1 MSVATGQQGR
11 AVTPAPTG
19 GLGRITEALER
30 PGVLGTVML
39 APAVLYVVFF
49 VAVPFFMAI
58 LLSLS
63 DATAGDPRIDQFVG
77 LSNFFAVTGQSAFWT
92 ALWNSLIVTVCTVG
106 LIVVLATI
114 AVEFLAR
121 EFRGKRLVQVLFMM
135 PWAMPVSLAA
145 ITWLWLLDSQFSPID
160 WILVQIGVLG
170 PDGIFGPARHMYW
183 LGRTNLGLASVVF
196 IDTWRTLPLATIIV
210 LAGRL
215 SIPRER
221 LEQAQIDGAG
231 FFRTLFRI
239 VIPALAPVLIVAI
252 LFTALLVIGEISSVE
267 LLTRGGPGH
276 STQIL
281 PLWAYEKGI
290 ESGDLGQGA
299 AIALFLFPVLLAA
312 AIVAL
317 RFAARL
323 HRD

>member
-1 MSVATGQQGR
+1 MSTRAEQQHHGTAQHTGVLAR
-11 AVTPAPTG
+11 MA
-19 GLGRITEALER
+19 EALER
-30 PGVLGTVML
+30 PGILGTVML

-63 DATAGDPRIDQFVG
+63 DATAGDPSLDKFVG
-77 LSNFFAVTGQSAFWT
+77 LENFVAAMQQQTFWT
-92 ALWNSLIVTVCTVG
+92 ALWNSLIITVATVG

-114 AVEFLAR
+114 AVEFLAHD
-121 EFRGKRLVQVLFMM
+121 FRGKRLVQVLFMM

-160 WILVQIGVLG
+160 WLLVQIGVLG
-170 PDGIFGPARHMYW
+170 PDGILGPQRHLYY
-183 LGRTNLGLASVVF
+183 LGRTGLGMASVVF
-196 IDTWRTLPLATIIV
+196 IDAWRTLPLATIIV

-231 FFRTLFRI
+231 YFRTLFRI

-299 AIALFLFPVLLAA
+299 AVALFLFPVLLAA

-317 RFAARL
+317 RFATRL
-323 HRD
+323 HKD

>member
-1 MSVATGQQGR
+1 MSAPGSNSATAPVAAQG
-11 AVTPAPTG
+11 TM
-19 GLGRITEALER
+19 GRVAEALER

-49 VAVPFFMAI
+49 VAVPFVMAI

-63 DATAGDPRIDQFVG
+63 DATAGDPSLDKFVG
-77 LSNFFAVTGQSAFWT
+77 LSNFVAAMQAQAFWT
-92 ALWNSLIVTVCTVG
+92 ALWNSLIITGATVVC
-106 LIVVLATI
+106 IVVLATI

-160 WILVQIGVLG
+160 WVLVQIGVLG
-170 PDGIFGPARHMYW
+170 PDGILGPSSHLYY
-183 LGRTNLGLASVVF
+183 LGRTQLAMASVVF

-252 LFTALLVIGEISSVE
+252 LFTALLVIGEISTVE

-323 HRD
+323 HND

>member
-1 MSVATGQQGR
+1 MSQVHSN
-11 AVTPAPTG
+11 
-19 GLGRITEALER
+19 LGVLERVTEALER
-30 PGVLGTVML
+30 PRVLGAVML
-39 APAVLYVVFF
+39 APAVIYVVAF
-49 VAVPFFMAI
+49 VGVPFIMAI

-63 DATAGDPRIDQFVG
+63 DATAGDPTINAFVG
-77 LSNFFAVTGQSAFWT
+77 LDNFRAVMQQEAFWT
-92 ALWNSLIVTVCTVG
+92 ALGNSLLITLGTVG

-121 EFRGKRLVQVLFMM
+121 EFRGKRLVQMLFMM

-160 WILVQIGVLG
+160 WILVQVGLLG
-170 PDGIFGPARHMYW
+170 PDGLWGPQSNLYY
-183 LGRTNLGLASVVF
+183 LGREGLGMASIIFV
-196 IDTWRTLPLATIIV
+196 DAWRSLPLATIIV

-252 LFTALLVIGEISSVE
+252 LFTALLVIGEMSTVE
-267 LLTRGGPGH
+267 LLTQGGPGH

-281 PLWAYEKGI
+281 PYWAYLKGI
-290 ESGDLGQGA
+290 QSGDLAQGA
-299 AIALFLFPVLLAA
+299 AVALFLFPVLLAA
-312 AIVAL
+312 AIIAL
-317 RFAARL
+317 RFAVRL
-323 HRD
+323 SRD

>member
-1 MSVATGQQGR
+1 MAS
-11 AVTPAPTG
+11 AV
-19 GLGRITEALER
+19 
-30 PGVLGTVML
+30 
-39 APAVLYVVFF
+39 F
-49 VAVPFFMAI
+49 V
-58 LLSLS
+58 
-63 DATAGDPRIDQFVG
+63 DA
-77 LSNFFAVTGQSAFWT
+77 
-92 ALWNSLIVTVCTVG
+92 
-106 LIVVLATI
+106 
-114 AVEFLAR
+114 
-121 EFRGKRLVQVLFMM
+121 
-135 PWAMPVSLAA
+135 
-145 ITWLWLLDSQFSPID
+145 
-160 WILVQIGVLG
+160 
-170 PDGIFGPARHMYW
+170 
-183 LGRTNLGLASVVF
+183 
-196 IDTWRTLPLATIIV
+196 WRTLPLATIIV

-239 VIPALAPVLIVAI
+239 VLPALAPVLIVAI
-252 LFTALLVIGEISSVE
+252 LFTALLVIGEVSTIE

-317 RFAARL
+317 RFANRL
-323 HRD
+323 HSD

>member
-1 MSVATGQQGR
+1 MSTATPMHSAGMDRGS
-11 AVTPAPTG
+11 
-19 GLGRITEALER
+19 LKSRIADALER

-58 LLSLS
+58 LLSMS
-63 DATAGDPRIDQFVG
+63 DATAGDPSLDSFVG
-77 LSNFFAVTGQSAFWT
+77 LDNFIAVTGQEAFWA
-92 ALWNSLIVTVCTVG
+92 ALQNSLIITFATVVT
-106 LIVVLATI
+106 IVVLATL
-114 AVEFLAR
+114 AVEILAR

-160 WILVQIGVLG
+160 WFLVQIGILG
-170 PDGIFGPARHMYW
+170 PDGLFGPSSHVYY
-183 LGRTNLGLASVVF
+183 LGRTGWGIASVVF
-196 IDTWRTLPLATIIV
+196 VDAWRTLPLATIIV

-221 LEQAQIDGAG
+221 LEQAEIDGAG
-231 FFRTLFRI
+231 FFRTLFF
-239 VIPALAPVLIVAI
+239 VVLPALAPVLIVAI

-299 AIALFLFPVLLAA
+299 AVALFLFPVLLAA

-317 RFAARL
+317 RFATKL

>member
-1 MSVATGQQGR
+1 MST
-11 AVTPAPTG
+11 VTKGHHPVSARPA
-19 GLGRITEALER
+19 GLPGRISEALER
-30 PGVLGTVML
+30 PGVLGALML
-39 APAVLYVVFF
+39 APAVIYVVFF
-49 VAVPFFMAI
+49 VAIPFFMAI

-63 DATAGDPRIDQFVG
+63 DATAGDPRIDTFVG
-77 LSNFFAVTGQSAFWT
+77 LDNFIAVTGQEAFWA
-92 ALWNSLIVTVCTVG
+92 ALKNSLIITLATVTT
-106 LIVVLATI
+106 IVVLATI
-114 AVEFLAR
+114 AVEILAR
-121 EFRGKRLVQVLFMM
+121 DFRGKRLVQVLFMM

-145 ITWLWLLDSQFSPID
+145 INWLWLLDSQFSPID
-160 WILVQIGVLG
+160 WILVQIGILG
-170 PDGIFGPARHMYW
+170 PDGLFGPASHMYY
-183 LGRTNLGLASVVF
+183 LGRTGWAMASAVF
-196 IDTWRTLPLATIIV
+196 VDAWRTLPLATIIV

-239 VIPALAPVLIVAI
+239 VLPALAPVLIVAI
-252 LFTALLVIGEISSVE
+252 LFTALLVIGETSTIE

-317 RFAARL
+317 RFASRL

>member
-1 MSVATGQQGR
+1 MSVGAQRPG
-11 AVTPAPTG
+11 AVTAGAPTG
-19 GLGRITEALER
+19 AVGRIAEALER

-63 DATAGDPRIDQFVG
+63 DATAGDPSLDRFVG
-77 LSNFFAVTGQSAFWT
+77 LSNFAAAMQQEAFWT
-92 ALWNSLIVTVCTVG
+92 ALWNSLIITGCTVA

-160 WILVQIGVLG
+160 WLLVQFGVLG
-170 PDGIFGPARHMYW
+170 PDGVLGPARHMYW
-183 LGRTNLGLASVVF
+183 LGRTELAMASVVF

-252 LFTALLVIGEISSVE
+252 LFTALLVIGEVSSVE

-323 HRD
+323 HRE

>member
-1 MSVATGQQGR
+1 MS
-11 AVTPAPTG
+11 APLADTHG
-19 GLGRITEALER
+19 TRDSLGFRLAEALER
-30 PGVLGTVML
+30 PAILGAVML
-39 APAVLYVVFF
+39 APAVVYVVAF

-63 DATAGDPRIDQFVG
+63 DATAGDPRIDAFVG
-77 LSNFFAVTGQSAFWT
+77 LDNFIAVTGQEAFWA
-92 ALWNSLIVTVCTVG
+92 ALKNSIIVTVATVVT
-106 LIVVLATI
+106 IVVLATI
-114 AVEFLAR
+114 AVEILAR

-160 WILVQIGVLG
+160 WVLVQIGILG
-170 PDGIFGPARHMYW
+170 PDGVFGPARHVYY
-183 LGRTNLGLASVVF
+183 LGRTGWAMASIVF
-196 IDTWRTLPLATIIV
+196 VDAWRTLPLATIIV

-221 LEQAQIDGAG
+221 LEQAEIDGAG
-231 FFRTLFRI
+231 FFRTLFLI
-239 VIPALAPVLIVAI
+239 VLPALAPVLIVAI
-252 LFTALLVIGEISSVE
+252 LFTALLVIGEISTVE

-276 STQIL
+276 STQVL